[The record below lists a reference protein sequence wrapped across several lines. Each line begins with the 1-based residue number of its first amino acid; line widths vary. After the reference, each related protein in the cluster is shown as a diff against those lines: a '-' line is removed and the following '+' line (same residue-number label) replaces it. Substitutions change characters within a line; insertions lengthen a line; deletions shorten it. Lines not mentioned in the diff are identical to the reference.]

1 MTISYKLILIGILL
15 VDESVETKHEMAKLE
30 GARSDSPGPI
40 VGGDAAPNI
49 MVQEMPIPD
58 DISLP
63 SIQNYDISSDESL
76 QNVRVAIR
84 TTERWD
90 DDLERKW
97 RTWKDEEAK
106 SVSLIYIWH
115 IFLTQVIAYFLSLIL
130 TFYFL

>member
-1 MTISYKLILIGILL
+1 M

-115 IFLTQVIAYFLSLIL
+115 IFLTQVIAYFL
-130 TFYFL
+130 

>member
-1 MTISYKLILIGILL
+1 M
-15 VDESVETKHEMAKLE
+15 VDESVETKHEVAKIE
-30 GARSDSPGPI
+30 RVRSDSPGPI

-76 QNVRVAIR
+76 QNVRVALR
-84 TTERWD
+84 TTDRWN

-106 SVSLIYIWH
+106 SVSLILISH
-115 IFLTQVIAYFLSLIL
+115 IYCPNRGLCKINNVLFIFRLQDCGGI
-130 TFYFL
+130 

>member
-1 MTISYKLILIGILL
+1 M
-15 VDESVETKHEMAKLE
+15 ETKHEMAKIDH
-30 GARSDSPGPI
+30 ARSDSPGPI

-84 TTERWD
+84 TTERWN

-106 SVSLIYIWH
+106 SVYLIYISY
-115 IFLTQVIAYFLSLIL
+115 IFFQRFVYF
-130 TFYFL
+130 